1 MIRII
6 ILVAV
11 MVAGLIFGPQA
22 SGNKGYVLIALGN
35 YTIESSVTSAVI
47 LAVLFYGALLIVEW
61 LLGRVFGLRRK
72 TLGWYGSRRRRKANQ
87 QTVAA
92 TLAMAEGH
100 YSQAEKLMIKGASN
114 SDTPLLNYLSAAK
127 AAQARGDDARRDQ
140 YLQKAQEE
148 NPKAEL
154 ALTLTQTQLQIEQGQ
169 YDTALAMLESVYALN
184 PRHPMVLDQLR
195 QVHLARQDWSALCD
209 LIPALHKVGKLTP
222 KQEEDLL
229 QQAWSGRLQQAAGS
243 LETLKAV
250 WQDLPRK
257 LRLEP
262 ELLACYGDLLR
273 QLGADG
279 EAATLWL
286 EALRKQ
292 PMPQLLAR
300 LPKLKLDSYQPLL
313 ALLALLQK
321 QQGQPE
327 VDTALAQLYLLAGQ
341 LDDAQKLLEQEVER
355 APSAAAYHA
364 LGQLMDKRRLTNKAN
379 EYYRQA
385 LELAGI

>member
-47 LAVLFYGALLIVEW
+47 LAVLFYGALLMIEW

-72 TLGWYGSRRRRKANQ
+72 TLGWFGSRRRRKANQ

-195 QVHLARQDWSALCD
+195 QVHLARQEWSALCD

-229 QQAWSGRLQQAAGS
+229 QQAWGGRLQQAAGS

-273 QLGADG
+273 QLGADS
-279 EAATLWL
+279 EAATLWQ

-292 PMPQLLAR
+292 PMPQLLTR

-313 ALLALLQK
+313 ALLQK

-327 VDTALAQLYLLAGQ
+327 VDAALAQLYLLAGQ
-341 LDDAQKLLEQEVER
+341 LDDAQKLLEQEVVRE
-355 APSAAAYHA
+355 PSAAAYHA
-364 LGQLMDKRRLTNKAN
+364 LGQVMDKRRLTNKAN

-385 LELAGI
+385 LELAGV

>member
-47 LAVLFYGALLIVEW
+47 LAVLFYGALLLIEW

-72 TLGWYGSRRRRKANQ
+72 TQGWYGSRRRRKANQ

-169 YDTALAMLESVYALN
+169 YDIALAMLESVYALN

-229 QQAWSGRLQQAAGS
+229 QQAWSGRLQQAASS

-273 QLGADG
+273 QLGADN
-279 EAATLWL
+279 EAATLWQ

-300 LPKLKLDSYQPLL
+300 LPKLKLDNYQP
-313 ALLALLQK
+313 LLALLQK
-321 QQGQPE
+321 QQGQPD

-341 LDDAQKLLEQEVER
+341 LDDAQKLLEQEVVS

-385 LELAGI
+385 LELAGV

>member
-222 KQEEDLL
+222 KQEEELL

-257 LRLEP
+257 LLLEP

-279 EAATLWL
+279 EAATLWQ

-300 LPKLKLDSYQPLL
+300 LPKLKLDSYQP
-313 ALLALLQK
+313 LLALLQK

-385 LELAGI
+385 LELAGV

>member
-209 LIPALHKVGKLTP
+209 LIPTLHKVGKLTP

-279 EAATLWL
+279 EAATLWQ

-300 LPKLKLDSYQPLL
+300 LPKLKLDSYQP
-313 ALLALLQK
+313 LLALLQK

-385 LELAGI
+385 LELAGV

>member
-11 MVAGLIFGPQA
+11 MVAGLLFGPQA

-229 QQAWSGRLQQAAGS
+229 QQAWCGRLQQAAGS

-279 EAATLWL
+279 EAATLWQ

-292 PMPQLLAR
+292 PMPQLLTR
-300 LPKLKLDSYQPLL
+300 LPKLKLDSYQP
-313 ALLALLQK
+313 LLALLQK

-355 APSAAAYHA
+355 APSAATYHA

-385 LELAGI
+385 LELAGV

>member
-100 YSQAEKLMIKGASN
+100 YSQAEKLLIKGASN

-279 EAATLWL
+279 EAATLWQ

-300 LPKLKLDSYQPLL
+300 LPKLKLDSYQP
-313 ALLALLQK
+313 LLALLQK

>member
-209 LIPALHKVGKLTP
+209 LIPSLHKVGKLTP

-279 EAATLWL
+279 EAATLWQ

-300 LPKLKLDSYQPLL
+300 LPKLKLDSYQP
-313 ALLALLQK
+313 LLALLQK

-364 LGQLMDKRRLTNKAN
+364 LGQVMDKRRLTNKAN

>member
-1 MIRII
+1 MIRLIV
-6 ILVAV
+6 LVAA

-22 SGNKGYVLIALGN
+22 SGNKGYVLISLGN
-35 YTIESSVTSAVI
+35 YTVESSVTSAVI

-100 YSQAEKLMIKGASN
+100 YSQAEKLMLKGASN

-127 AAQARGDDARRDQ
+127 AAQARGDDVRRDQ

-195 QVHLARQDWSALCD
+195 QVHLAREDWAALID
-209 LIPALHKVGKLTP
+209 LIPVLHKVGKLTP

-229 QQAWSGRLQQAAGS
+229 QQAWRGRLDAASGA
-243 LETLKAV
+243 LETLRPI
-250 WQDLPRK
+250 WQELPRK
-257 LRLEP
+257 LRQDP
-262 ELLACYGDLLR
+262 DLLAAYGDRLR
-273 QLGADG
+273 QLGADN
-279 EAATLWL
+279 EAAELWL
-286 EALRKQ
+286 DALRKQ
-292 PMPQLLAR
+292 VSPQLLAR
-300 LPKLKLDSYQPLL
+300 LPKLKLDSYQPMLT
-313 ALLALLQK
+313 LLQK
-321 QQGQPE
+321 IQDQPG
-327 VDTALAQLYLLAGQ
+327 VDAALAQVYLLAGQ
-341 LDDAQKLLEQEVER
+341 LDDAQRLLEQEVTK
-355 APSAAAYHA
+355 APNAAVYHA
-364 LGQLMDKRRLTNKAN
+364 LGQVMDKRRLTNKAN

-385 LELAGI
+385 LQLADV

>member
-209 LIPALHKVGKLTP
+209 LIPTLHKVGKLTP

-229 QQAWSGRLQQAAGS
+229 QQAWSGRLQQAAGC

-279 EAATLWL
+279 EAATLWQ

-300 LPKLKLDSYQPLL
+300 LPKLKLDSYQP
-313 ALLALLQK
+313 LLALLQK

-385 LELAGI
+385 LELAGV

>member
-11 MVAGLIFGPQA
+11 MVAGLMFGPEA

-47 LAVLFYGALLIVEW
+47 LAILFYGALLLVEW
-61 LLGRVFGLRRK
+61 ILGRVFGLRRK

-92 TLAMAEGH
+92 TLAMAEGQ
-100 YSQAEKLMIKGASN
+100 YSQAEKLLIKGASN

-169 YDTALAMLESVYALN
+169 YDTALATLESVYALN

-195 QVHLARQDWSALCD
+195 QVHQARQDWSALCD
-209 LIPALHKVGKLTP
+209 LIPVLHKVGKLTP

-229 QQAWSGRLQQAAGS
+229 QQAWSGRLQQAAES
-243 LETLKAV
+243 LDTLKAT
-250 WQDLPRK
+250 WQELPRK

-262 ELLACYGDLLR
+262 ELLVRYGDMLG

-279 EAATLWL
+279 EAATLWQ

-292 PMPQLLAR
+292 AMPQLLAR
-300 LPKLKLDSYQPLL
+300 LPKLKLDNYQPLL
-313 ALLALLQK
+313 AQLQK
-321 QQGQPE
+321 MQGQPE
-327 VDTALAQLYLLAGQ
+327 VDTALAQLYLLSGQ
-341 LDDAQKLLEQEVER
+341 LDEAQKLLEQEVAR

-385 LELAGI
+385 LALAGI

>member
-222 KQEEDLL
+222 KREEDLL
-229 QQAWSGRLQQAAGS
+229 QQAWCGRLQQAAGS

-279 EAATLWL
+279 EAATLWQ

-300 LPKLKLDSYQPLL
+300 LPKLKLDSYQP
-313 ALLALLQK
+313 LLALLQK

>member
-100 YSQAEKLMIKGASN
+100 YSQAEKLMLKGASN

-127 AAQARGDDARRDQ
+127 AAQARGDDVRRDQ

-195 QVHLARQDWSALCD
+195 QVHLARHDWAALCD
-209 LIPALHKVGKLTP
+209 LIPTLHKVGKLTP
-222 KQEEDLL
+222 KQEEELL
-229 QQAWSGRLQQAAGS
+229 QQAWNGRLQQAAS
-243 LETLKAV
+243 NLEALKAV
-250 WQDLPRK
+250 WQELPRK

-262 ELLACYGDLLR
+262 ELLASYGDLLR
-273 QLGADG
+273 GLGADS
-279 EAATLWL
+279 EAASLWQ

-292 PMPQLLAR
+292 VIPQLLSR
-300 LPKLKLDSYQPLL
+300 LPKLKLDNYQP
-313 ALLALLQK
+313 LLALLQK

-327 VDTALAQLYLLAGQ
+327 VDNALAQLYLLAGQ
-341 LDDAQKLLEQEVER
+341 LDEAQKLLEQQVEK
-355 APSAAAYHA
+355 APSAAVYHA
-364 LGQLMDKRRLTNKAN
+364 LGQVMDKRRLTNKAN

-385 LELAGI
+385 LDLAGI

>member
-1 MIRII
+1 MIRLIV
-6 ILVAV
+6 LVAA

-22 SGNKGYVLIALGN
+22 SGNKGYVLISLGN
-35 YTIESSVTSAVI
+35 YTVESSVTSAVI
-47 LAVLFYGALLIVEW
+47 LAVLFYGVLLIVEW

-100 YSQAEKLMIKGASN
+100 YSQAEKLMLKGASN

-127 AAQARGDDARRDQ
+127 AAQARGDDVRRDQ

-195 QVHLARQDWSALCD
+195 QVHLAREDWAALID
-209 LIPALHKVGKLTP
+209 LIPVLHKVGKLTP

-229 QQAWSGRLQQAAGS
+229 QQAWRGRLNAASGA
-243 LETLKAV
+243 LETLRPI
-250 WQDLPRK
+250 WQELPRK
-257 LRLEP
+257 LRQDP
-262 ELLACYGDLLR
+262 DLLAAYGDRLR
-273 QLGADG
+273 QLGADN
-279 EAATLWL
+279 EAAELWL
-286 EALRKQ
+286 DALRKQ
-292 PMPQLLAR
+292 ASPQLLAR
-300 LPKLKLDSYQPLL
+300 LPKLKLDSYQPMLT
-313 ALLALLQK
+313 LLQK
-321 QQGQPE
+321 IQDQPG
-327 VDTALAQLYLLAGQ
+327 VDAALAQVYLLAGQ
-341 LDDAQKLLEQEVER
+341 LDDAQRLLEQEVTK
-355 APSAAAYHA
+355 APNAAVYHA
-364 LGQLMDKRRLTNKAN
+364 LGQVMDKRRLTNKAN

-385 LELAGI
+385 LQLADV

>member
-209 LIPALHKVGKLTP
+209 LIPTLHKVGKLTP

-262 ELLACYGDLLR
+262 DLLACYGDLLR

-279 EAATLWL
+279 EAATLWQ

-300 LPKLKLDSYQPLL
+300 LPKLKLDSYQP
-313 ALLALLQK
+313 LLALLQK

-385 LELAGI
+385 LELAGV

>member
-100 YSQAEKLMIKGASN
+100 YSQAEKLLIKGASN

-209 LIPALHKVGKLTP
+209 LIPTLHKVGKLTP

-279 EAATLWL
+279 EAATLWQ

-300 LPKLKLDSYQPLL
+300 LPKLKLDSYQP
-313 ALLALLQK
+313 LLALLQK

>member
-209 LIPALHKVGKLTP
+209 LIPSLHKVGKLTP
-222 KQEEDLL
+222 KQKEDLL
-229 QQAWSGRLQQAAGS
+229 QQAWCGRLQQAAGS
-243 LETLKAV
+243 LETLKVV

-279 EAATLWL
+279 EAATLWQ

-313 ALLALLQK
+313 ALLKK

>member
-35 YTIESSVTSAVI
+35 YTIESSVTSAAI

-169 YDTALAMLESVYALN
+169 YDAALAMLESVYALN

-279 EAATLWL
+279 EAATLWQ

-313 ALLALLQK
+313 ALLQK
-321 QQGQPE
+321 QQGQPD

>member
-100 YSQAEKLMIKGASN
+100 YSQAEKLLIKGASN

-209 LIPALHKVGKLTP
+209 LIPSLHKVGKLTP

-279 EAATLWL
+279 EAATLWQ

-300 LPKLKLDSYQPLL
+300 LPKLKLDSYHP
-313 ALLALLQK
+313 LLALLQK

-385 LELAGI
+385 LELAGV

>member
-100 YSQAEKLMIKGASN
+100 YSQAEKLMLKGASN

-127 AAQARGDDARRDQ
+127 AAQARGDDVRRDQ

-195 QVHLARQDWSALCD
+195 QVHLARHDWAALCD
-209 LIPALHKVGKLTP
+209 LIPTLHKMGKLTP
-222 KQEEDLL
+222 KQEEELL
-229 QQAWSGRLQQAAGS
+229 QQAWNGRLQQAAS
-243 LETLKAV
+243 NLETLKAV
-250 WQDLPRK
+250 WQELPRK

-262 ELLACYGDLLR
+262 ELLASYGDLLR
-273 QLGADG
+273 RLGADS
-279 EAATLWL
+279 EAANLWQ

-292 PMPQLLAR
+292 AMPQLLSR
-300 LPKLKLDSYQPLL
+300 LPKLKLDNYQP
-313 ALLALLQK
+313 LLALLQK

-327 VDTALAQLYLLAGQ
+327 VDNALAQLYLLAGQ
-341 LDDAQKLLEQEVER
+341 LDEAQKLLEQQVEK
-355 APSAAAYHA
+355 APSAAVYHA
-364 LGQLMDKRRLTNKAN
+364 LGQVMDKRRLTNKAN

-385 LELAGI
+385 LDLAGI

>member
-100 YSQAEKLMIKGASN
+100 YSQAEKLMLKGASN

-127 AAQARGDDARRDQ
+127 AAQARGDDVRRDQ

-195 QVHLARQDWSALCD
+195 QVHLARHDWAALCD
-209 LIPALHKVGKLTP
+209 LIPTLHKVGKLTP
-222 KQEEDLL
+222 KQEEELL
-229 QQAWSGRLQQAAGS
+229 QQAWNGRLQQAAS
-243 LETLKAV
+243 NLETLKAV
-250 WQDLPRK
+250 WQELPRK

-262 ELLACYGDLLR
+262 ELLASYGDLLR
-273 QLGADG
+273 GLGADS
-279 EAATLWL
+279 EAANLWQ

-292 PMPQLLAR
+292 AMPQLLSR
-300 LPKLKLDSYQPLL
+300 LPKLKLDNYQP
-313 ALLALLQK
+313 LLALLQK

-327 VDTALAQLYLLAGQ
+327 VDNAMAQLYLLAGQ
-341 LDDAQKLLEQEVER
+341 LDEAQKLLEQQVEK
-355 APSAAAYHA
+355 APSAAVYHA
-364 LGQLMDKRRLTNKAN
+364 LGQVMDKRRLTNKAN

>member
-209 LIPALHKVGKLTP
+209 LIPTLHKVGKLTP
-222 KQEEDLL
+222 KQEEELL

-279 EAATLWL
+279 EAATLWQ

-313 ALLALLQK
+313 TLLQK

>member
-1 MIRII
+1 MIRLIV
-6 ILVAV
+6 LVAA

-22 SGNKGYVLIALGN
+22 SGNKGYVLISLGN
-35 YTIESSVTSAVI
+35 YTVESSVTSAVI

-100 YSQAEKLMIKGASN
+100 YSQAEKLMLKGASN

-127 AAQARGDDARRDQ
+127 AAQARGDDVRRDQ

-195 QVHLARQDWSALCD
+195 QVHLAREDWAALID
-209 LIPALHKVGKLTP
+209 LIPVLHKVGKLTP

-229 QQAWSGRLQQAAGS
+229 QQAWRGRLNAASGA
-243 LETLKAV
+243 LETLRPI
-250 WQDLPRK
+250 WQELPRK
-257 LRLEP
+257 LRQDP
-262 ELLACYGDLLR
+262 DLLAAYGDRLR
-273 QLGADG
+273 QLGADN
-279 EAATLWL
+279 EAAELWL
-286 EALRKQ
+286 DALRKQ
-292 PMPQLLAR
+292 VSPQLLAR
-300 LPKLKLDSYQPLL
+300 LPKLKLDSYQPMLT
-313 ALLALLQK
+313 LLQK
-321 QQGQPE
+321 IQDQPG
-327 VDTALAQLYLLAGQ
+327 VDAALAQVYLLAGQ
-341 LDDAQKLLEQEVER
+341 LDDAQRLLEQEVAK
-355 APSAAAYHA
+355 APSAAVYHA
-364 LGQLMDKRRLTNKAN
+364 LGQVMDKRRLTNKAN

-385 LELAGI
+385 LQLADV

>member
-1 MIRII
+1 MIRLIV
-6 ILVAV
+6 LVAA

-22 SGNKGYVLIALGN
+22 SGNKGYVLISLGN
-35 YTIESSVTSAVI
+35 YTVESSVTSAVI

-100 YSQAEKLMIKGASN
+100 YSQAEKLMLKGASN

-127 AAQARGDDARRDQ
+127 AAQARGDDVRRDQ

-195 QVHLARQDWSALCD
+195 QVHQAREDWAALID
-209 LIPALHKVGKLTP
+209 LIPVLHKVGKLTP

-229 QQAWSGRLQQAAGS
+229 QQAWRGRLNAASGA
-243 LETLKAV
+243 LETLRPI
-250 WQDLPRK
+250 WQELPRK
-257 LRLEP
+257 LRQDP
-262 ELLACYGDLLR
+262 DLLAAYGDRLR
-273 QLGADG
+273 QLGADN
-279 EAATLWL
+279 EAAELWL
-286 EALRKQ
+286 DALRKQ
-292 PMPQLLAR
+292 VSPQLLAR
-300 LPKLKLDSYQPLL
+300 LPKLKLDNYQPMLT
-313 ALLALLQK
+313 LLQK
-321 QQGQPE
+321 IQDQPG
-327 VDTALAQLYLLAGQ
+327 VDATLAQVYLLAGQ
-341 LDDAQKLLEQEVER
+341 LDDAQRLLEQEAAK
-355 APSAAAYHA
+355 APNAAVYHA
-364 LGQLMDKRRLTNKAN
+364 LGQVMDKRRLTNKAN

-385 LELAGI
+385 LQLADV

>member
-209 LIPALHKVGKLTP
+209 LIPSLHKVGKLTP

-273 QLGADG
+273 QLGADD
-279 EAATLWL
+279 EAATLWQ

-300 LPKLKLDSYQPLL
+300 LPKLKLDSYQP
-313 ALLALLQK
+313 LLALLQK

>member
-1 MIRII
+1 MIRLIV
-6 ILVAV
+6 LVAA

-22 SGNKGYVLIALGN
+22 SGNKGYVLISLGN
-35 YTIESSVTSAVI
+35 YTVESSVTSAVI

-100 YSQAEKLMIKGASN
+100 YSQAEKLMLKGASN

-127 AAQARGDDARRDQ
+127 AAQARGDDVRRDQ

-195 QVHLARQDWSALCD
+195 QVHLAREDWAALID
-209 LIPALHKVGKLTP
+209 LIPVLHKVGKLTP

-229 QQAWSGRLQQAAGS
+229 QQAWRGRLNAASGA
-243 LETLKAV
+243 LETLRPT
-250 WQDLPRK
+250 WQELPRK
-257 LRLEP
+257 LRQDP
-262 ELLACYGDLLR
+262 DLLAAYGDRLR
-273 QLGADG
+273 QLGADN
-279 EAATLWL
+279 EAAELWL
-286 EALRKQ
+286 DALRKQ
-292 PMPQLLAR
+292 VSPQLLAR
-300 LPKLKLDSYQPLL
+300 LPKLKLDSYQPMLT
-313 ALLALLQK
+313 LLQK
-321 QQGQPE
+321 IQDQPD
-327 VDTALAQLYLLAGQ
+327 VDAALAQVYLLAGQ
-341 LDDAQKLLEQEVER
+341 LDDAQRLLEQEVAK
-355 APSAAAYHA
+355 APNAAVYHA
-364 LGQLMDKRRLTNKAN
+364 LGQVMDKRRLTNKAN

-385 LELAGI
+385 LLLADV

>member
-195 QVHLARQDWSALCD
+195 QVYLARQDWSALCD
-209 LIPALHKVGKLTP
+209 LIPGLHKVGKLTP

-229 QQAWSGRLQQAAGS
+229 QQAWCGRLQQAAGS

-279 EAATLWL
+279 EAATLWQ

-300 LPKLKLDSYQPLL
+300 LPKLKLDSYQP
-313 ALLALLQK
+313 LLALLQK

>member
-1 MIRII
+1 MIRLIV
-6 ILVAV
+6 LVAA

-22 SGNKGYVLIALGN
+22 SGNKGYVLISLGN
-35 YTIESSVTSAVI
+35 YTVESSVTSAVI
-47 LAVLFYGALLIVEW
+47 LAVLFYGVLLIVEW

-100 YSQAEKLMIKGASN
+100 YSQAEKLMLKGASN

-127 AAQARGDDARRDQ
+127 AAQARGDDVRRDQ

-195 QVHLARQDWSALCD
+195 LVHLAREDWAALID
-209 LIPALHKVGKLTP
+209 LIPVLHKVGKLTP

-229 QQAWSGRLQQAAGS
+229 QQAWRGRLDAASGA
-243 LETLKAV
+243 LETLRPI
-250 WQDLPRK
+250 WQELPRK
-257 LRLEP
+257 LRQDP
-262 ELLACYGDLLR
+262 DLLAAYGDRLR
-273 QLGADG
+273 QLGADN
-279 EAATLWL
+279 EAAELWL
-286 EALRKQ
+286 DALRKQ
-292 PMPQLLAR
+292 VSPQLLTR
-300 LPKLKLDSYQPLL
+300 LPKLKLDSYQPMLT
-313 ALLALLQK
+313 LLQK
-321 QQGQPE
+321 IQDQPG
-327 VDTALAQLYLLAGQ
+327 VDAALAQVYLLAGQ
-341 LDDAQKLLEQEVER
+341 LDDAQRLLEQEVTK
-355 APSAAAYHA
+355 APNAAVYHA
-364 LGQLMDKRRLTNKAN
+364 LGQVMDKRRLTNKAN

-385 LELAGI
+385 LQLADV